1 MPQMSDT
8 LTVPALTKEDI
19 LKCQSKWVS
28 LIKTITKTYQ
38 EKGNYVSATTEPR
51 SSLCQLRQA
60 DVDLDAGI
68 VII

>member
-1 MPQMSDT
+1 MPQMSDAR
-8 LTVPALTKEDI
+8 TVPALTKEDI

-28 LIKTITKTYQ
+28 LIKMITKTYQ
-38 EKGNYVSATTEPR
+38 EKGNFVSATTEPR